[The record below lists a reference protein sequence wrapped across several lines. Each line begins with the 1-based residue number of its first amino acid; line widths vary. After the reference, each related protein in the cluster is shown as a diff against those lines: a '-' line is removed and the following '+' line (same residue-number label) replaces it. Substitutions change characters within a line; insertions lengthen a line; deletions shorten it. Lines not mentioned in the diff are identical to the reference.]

1 MGRLLN
7 VAMCSGCRAK
17 MSEIDRLKHK
27 VKRQARHIAELQKKL
42 NATPRTANEAPFGRS
57 TPPSK
62 VPIKPGSAEEKRQRQ
77 GGARA
82 GHKGH
87 GRNVPAQADVTE
99 LLAPPPQCP
108 DCGAAVACRDIR
120 ERTVLDV
127 VPQRTVT
134 RRFLIQSG
142 CCKGCGRTVESPV
155 PGVFPRAKYSN
166 LLLAALA
173 EQHYVQGRSQGE
185 VCRQAGIG
193 SGPFWQAMHTL
204 ADRLEPCAKLL
215 GERFLLEPLRFAD
228 ETSWRENGANRYAW
242 LLSTLSVSL
251 FLVGRSR
258 AAEVPLEL
266 FQDLL
271 REARLAAGVL
281 VVDRWRNTSPS
292 SPAMTRKRD
301 SRSTVPSG
309 LLHEPGAEVP
319 AQGPHVDRL
328 GRHAQTVPHVVAA
341 AARGLSDQQPVGGP
355 VAGAA
360 EAAQVHERLGQEDP
374 MPVAPLPVLGQ
385 LPQGQPQH
393 MAGQMRNPHPW
404 RNQEAHVVGHLV
416 QVRGALGRAPADDAV
431 APGRLPGGG
440 AEKQAGH
447 RTPRA
452 VYGQI
457 RDALPDPRAEPKV
470 VIGRQKRLPKAPFRS
485 RVGRHQAYGQQV
497 PQRTVDGRR
506 PMRHRPEAQPP
517 PVVHTGALARWQID
531 QAPAFQLQQQRPAG
545 HVLAAARLVAPAP
558 LLAELARQPG
568 PVPVGVRP
576 NQLAHQGHGFLRDRP
591 ALDDLRLLHTPT
603 VQGGCA

>member
-319 AQGPHVDRL
+319 AQGPHIRRL
-328 GRHAQTVPHVVAA
+328 GRHAQAVPHVVAA
-341 AARGLSDQQPVGGP
+341 AARGLSDRQPVGRP
-355 VAGAA
+355 VAGPA
-360 EAAQVHERLGQEDP
+360 E
-374 MPVAPLPVLGQ
+374 
-385 LPQGQPQH
+385 
-393 MAGQMRNPHPW
+393 
-404 RNQEAHVVGHLV
+404 VVGG
-416 QVRGALGRAPADDAV
+416 QQ
-431 APGRLPGGG
+431 RLP
-440 AEKQAGH
+440 E
-447 RTPRA
+447 
-452 VYGQI
+452 
-457 RDALPDPRAEPKV
+457 L
-470 VIGRQKRLPKAPFRS
+470 PFRS
-485 RVGRHQAYGQQV
+485 GLGRHQPYGQQF
-497 PQRTVDGRR
+497 PQRIADGHRLV
-506 PMRHRPEAQPP
+506 RHRPEGQPAP
-517 PVVHTGALARWQID
+517 MVRAGAPSARQPD
-531 QAPAFQLQQQRPAG
+531 QAAALQLQQQRPAG
-545 HVLAAARLVAPAP
+545 HVLLAARLVGPAP
-558 LLAELARQPG
+558 PFAQLPRHPRA
-568 PVPVGVRP
+568 VPVGVRP
-576 NQLAHQGHGFLRDRP
+576 DQVAHQGHVLVGDRP
-591 ALDDLRLLHTPT
+591 ARDGLRLLHTT
-603 VQGGCA
+603 AVRGDTA